1 MKDFHKKEA
10 PLLGMQGSGGGL
22 GFLAG
27 LRSLGEDNSVDTLD
41 IFGDNTGLAL
51 YQFDGNTNSKD
62 SSSKNATGST
72 NFGYSSTYKYGTQS
86 GEFTNNTSVNLP
98 TITGSDPVTISMWC
112 QFDGTWTSPN
122 GYRILM
128 NTAIGGTRISM
139 GLVNYGSWPTG
150 ICLMFGGTT
159 HYSCFSDF
167 MNAGGSSDWKHIV
180 WTFGTT
186 ATNSKFYARLWVD
199 GHRVYLHS
207 NGGNHGGS
215 GNWTIGSNGIN
226 GEYWDGRIDQV
237 RVLQRT
243 VNDQDVLKLYYES
256 TTPEEV
262 FQDNSL
268 KLYYDFS
275 NTSCYSGSGTT
286 VNNIAP
292 NGTPFN
298 GTISGGSVTGSGD
311 AKYVDLD
318 GVNDYITV
326 ADDINSN
333 MTNKYVTLEAWAWC
347 DGNSGGGSSDGI
359 RSIISCQSDAAG
371 TTGVSMSYDYRGSGT
386 HGGNQG
392 GRGIHYQLGKSNL
405 GWTTTGN
412 HGNTSYV
419 PPENEWVHLAIT
431 YDGQRK
437 RVYINGRFVSA
448 ESDYDDHVMA
458 GGQTIKYANTTWRIG
473 RQPDG
478 SGGGR
483 HFNGRVAVARIYDA
497 ALSGAQIAQHYSL
510 ERRRFGFTSSGEG
523 TQESP
528 FTSIDQADE
537 KNVDEGLY
545 YFQYGGTTQ
554 QLYVGM
560 VGGARHILVAS
571 NNASSTTIPGGTG
584 RLNAAYRVNRNGTTG
599 HLGTPDPD
607 SDYLIGSIVDS
618 ISDFRQVTLL
628 GWGRN
633 STNGTYTWAAKRFG
647 EYAECSMGSNNLTT
661 QISYHKVDYWIFGQL
676 HGSATAWGG
685 DGIAMDSGLNANS
698 NQTTIG
704 MFAANGTADPSNGCY
719 MGHGSNEGNYEG
731 WYTGGVDNS
740 NSQGQNC
747 QGYSTWVR

>member
-1 MKDFHKKEA
+1 MYNFHKKES

-27 LRSLGEDNSVDTLD
+27 LRSLGADNSVDTLD

-62 SSSKNATGST
+62 SSSKNATGSS
-72 NFGYSSTYKYGTQS
+72 NFGYSSTSKYGVQS
-86 GEFTNNTSVNLP
+86 GEFTNNSTVTLP
-98 TITGSDPVTISMWC
+98 TITSSDPVTISMWV
-112 QFDGTWTSPN
+112 QYDGTWSN
-122 GYRILM
+122 AGGYDVLL
-128 NTAIGGTRISM
+128 NAEIGGARVSM
-139 GLVNYGSWPTG
+139 GVVSNGGWPDG
-150 ICLMFGGTT
+150 ICLMFGGTH
-159 HYSCFSDF
+159 HYTCFGDF

-186 ATNSKFYARLWVD
+186 SFNSRFYSRLWVD
-199 GHRVYLHS
+199 GHRVYLH
-207 NGGNHGGS
+207 NVGGGHGGS
-215 GNWTIGSNGIN
+215 AGWRIGSNATS

-237 RVLQRT
+237 RILQRT

-275 NTSCYSGSGTT
+275 NTSCYSGSGST

-318 GVNDYITV
+318 GVNDFINV

-392 GRGIHYQLGKSNL
+392 GRGIHYQMGKSNL
-405 GWTTTGN
+405 GWTTSGT
-412 HGNTSYV
+412 HGNTTYV
-419 PPENEWVHLAIT
+419 PPENEWVHLVVT

-437 RVYINGRFVSA
+437 RVYMNGRFVSA
-448 ESDYDDHVMA
+448 ESDHDDHVMA
-458 GGQTIKYANTTWRIG
+458 SGQTIKYANTTWRIG
-473 RQPDG
+473 RQTDN
-478 SGGGR
+478 SGNGR
-483 HFNGRVAVARIYDA
+483 HFNGRVAVVRIYDA

-510 ERRRFGFTSSGEG
+510 ERRRFGFTSSGDG
-523 TQESP
+523 TQASP

-571 NNASSTTIPGGTG
+571 NNASSSTIPGGTG
-584 RLNAAYRVNRNGTTG
+584 RNNAAYKVNRNGTTG

-618 ISDFRQVTLL
+618 ISDKRQVSLL
-628 GWGRN
+628 AWGRG

-647 EYAECSMGSNNLTT
+647 EYAECSFGSNNLTT
-661 QISYHKVDYWIFGQL
+661 QISRNKVDYWVYGQL
-676 HGSATAWGG
+676 HANSNYWGG
-685 DGIAMDSGLNANS
+685 DGVAMDGGLNANS

-704 MFAANGTADPSNGCY
+704 MFAANTSADPSTGCY
-719 MGHGSNEGNYEG
+719 MGHGSNEGNFEG
-731 WYTGGVDNS
+731 WYTGGADGANGGS
-740 NSQGQNC
+740 EDC